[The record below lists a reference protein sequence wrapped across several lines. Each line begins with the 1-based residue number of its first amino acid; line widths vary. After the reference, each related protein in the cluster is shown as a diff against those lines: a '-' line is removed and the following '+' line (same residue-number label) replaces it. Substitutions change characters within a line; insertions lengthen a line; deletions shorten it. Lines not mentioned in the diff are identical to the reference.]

1 MVVELF
7 RRSSSFY
14 LSTESPPMM
23 GLGQPAFAVNLS
35 QRPAN
40 RDDLRGSER
49 LFKIVEELSDRS
61 MNLTEVAGAVEL
73 PKSTAL
79 RFLRDL
85 EEAGWVSRNRDGIYS
100 LGASVVGL
108 AAQYLSQNEMVTVAT
123 PEMRRLRDEL
133 DETVSLSRRVGLIRV
148 CVQEFPSKKNLRL
161 VLGIGERGP
170 LHAGASGVLL
180 YAHMPEEERKR
191 LAEDG
196 FSQFTQRTI
205 TDFRALEREAT
216 KIREQGWALTKGQ
229 KTEGGVALA
238 VPLADPNYDGEIAAL
253 GLFGPELRCS
263 TKAKQQQWLA
273 ALQDTAARIRE
284 SLARNNP

>member
-1 MVVELF
+1 
-7 RRSSSFY
+7 
-14 LSTESPPMM
+14 
-23 GLGQPAFAVNLS
+23 
-35 QRPAN
+35 
-40 RDDLRGSER
+40 
-49 LFKIVEELSDRS
+49 

-73 PKSTAL
+73 PKSTTL

-85 EEAGWVSRNRDGIYS
+85 EEAGWVSRSREGVYS

-108 AAQYLSQNEMVTVAT
+108 AAQYLSHSEMVTVAR

-170 LHAGASGVLL
+170 LHAGASGLLL
-180 YAHMPEEERKR
+180 YAHMPEDERKR

-196 FSQFTQRTI
+196 FVAFTRRTI
-205 TDFRALEREAT
+205 TDFRSLEKEAA

-229 KTEGGVALA
+229 KTEGGVAIA

-263 TKAKQQQWLA
+263 TKAEQQYWLDS
-273 ALQDTAARIRE
+273 LQDTAASISA
-284 SLARNNP
+284 SLAGNRL

>member
-1 MVVELF
+1 
-7 RRSSSFY
+7 
-14 LSTESPPMM
+14 
-23 GLGQPAFAVNLS
+23 
-35 QRPAN
+35 
-40 RDDLRGSER
+40 
-49 LFKIVEELSDRS
+49 

-85 EEAGWVSRNRDGIYS
+85 EEAGWVSRNGDGVYS

-108 AAQYLSQNEMVTVAT
+108 AAQYLSHNEMVTVAT

-170 LHAGASGVLL
+170 LHAGASGLLL
-180 YAHMPEEERKR
+180 YAHMPEDERKR
-191 LAEDG
+191 LAEEG
-196 FSQFTQRTI
+196 FPAFTRRTI
-205 TDFRALEREAT
+205 TDFKTLEKAAA
-216 KIREQGWALTKGQ
+216 KIRQQGWALTKGQ
-229 KTEGGVALA
+229 KTEGGVAIA

-263 TKAKQQQWLA
+263 TKAEQKNWLE
-273 ALQDTAARIRE
+273 ALQDTAASISA
-284 SLARNNP
+284 SLARNRP